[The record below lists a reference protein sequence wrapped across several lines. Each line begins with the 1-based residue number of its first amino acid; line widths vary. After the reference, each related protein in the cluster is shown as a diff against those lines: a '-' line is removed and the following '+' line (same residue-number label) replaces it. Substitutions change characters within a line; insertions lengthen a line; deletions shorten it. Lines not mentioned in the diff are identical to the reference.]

1 MDQPDGKQ
9 AFEEQAGGAPAATA
23 PARFFAYPSADGVAL
38 FGREWGD
45 PAAALPVVLLSGLT
59 RNSRDYEALAQAL
72 VADAAHPTRVV
83 AFDYRGRGG
92 SGHASHTTYTPFQ
105 EAQDILAGLAALGI
119 SRAAVLGT
127 SRGGLVMFVLAILRP
142 SLFAAALFNDIGPFV
157 DAAGIRRI
165 DGYVGAPL
173 RETWPE
179 AVADLKATQGFM
191 FPALSD
197 AEWERFARQIHG
209 DARGK
214 PRLSYDPAL
223 GEAFKAIDPGKP
235 LPDLW
240 PGFDALAHVPAMVVR
255 GALSDVL
262 SAKTVEE
269 MAARHPGLVIHE
281 VADQGHAPLLWDAP
295 AQQAIVAFIRSVA

>member
-1 MDQPDGKQ
+1 MDQQNGMQGGGEPARAEPGK
-9 AFEEQAGGAPAATA
+9 TA

-45 PAAALPVVLLSGLT
+45 AAAPLPVVLLSGLT
-59 RNSRDYEALAQAL
+59 RNSRDYEALAEAL

-92 SGHASHTTYTPFQ
+92 SGHAPYTTYTPIQ
-105 EAQDILAGLAALGI
+105 EAQDILAGLAVLGI
-119 SRAAVLGT
+119 SRAVLAGT

-142 SLFAAALFNDIGPFV
+142 DLFAGAIFNDIGPV
-157 DAAGIRRI
+157 VEVSGILRI
-165 DGYVGAPL
+165 GGYVGAPL
-173 RETWPE
+173 KASWPE

-191 FPALSD
+191 FPALTD
-197 AEWERFARQIHG
+197 AEWERFARQIYG
-209 DARGK
+209 DAGGK
-214 PRLSYDPAL
+214 PCLSYDPAL
-223 GEAFKAIDPGKP
+223 GEAFKAIVPGKP

-240 PGFDALAHVPAMVVR
+240 PGFDALAQVPAMVVR

-262 SAKTVEE
+262 SASTVED

-295 AQQAIVAFIRSVA
+295 AQQAIIAFIRSVS

>member
-1 MDQPDGKQ
+1 MEQPDG
-9 AFEEQAGGAPAATA
+9 EQAKAA

-45 PAAALPVVLLSGLT
+45 PEAPLPVVLLSGLT
-59 RNSRDYEALAQAL
+59 RNSRDYEALAEAL

-92 SGHASHTTYTPFQ
+92 SGHAPYPTYTPIQ
-105 EAQDILAGLAALGI
+105 EAQDILAGLAVLGI
-119 SRAAVLGT
+119 SRAVVLGT

-142 SLFAAALFNDIGPFV
+142 QLFAAAIFNDIGPFV
-157 DAAGIRRI
+157 EVAGIQRI
-165 DGYVGAPL
+165 DSYVGAPL
-173 RETWPE
+173 RATWPE

-197 AEWERFARQIHG
+197 GEWERFARQIHG
-209 DARGK
+209 DAGGK
-214 PRLSYDPAL
+214 PCLSYDPAL
-223 GEAFKAIDPGKP
+223 GEAFKAVGSGKP
-235 LPDLW
+235 QPDMW

-262 SAKTVEE
+262 SARTVED
-269 MAARHPGLVIHE
+269 MAAHHPGLVIHE

-295 AQQAIVAFIRSVA
+295 AQQAIIAFIRSVS

>member
-1 MDQPDGKQ
+1 MDQPHGMQ
-9 AFEEQAGGAPAATA
+9 GGAAPAGGEPGKTA

-45 PAAALPVVLLSGLT
+45 AAAPLPVVLLSGLT

-92 SGHASHTTYTPFQ
+92 SGHAPYPTYTPIQ
-105 EAQDILAGLAALGI
+105 EAQDLLAGLAVLGI
-119 SRAAVLGT
+119 SRAVLAGT

-142 SLFAAALFNDIGPFV
+142 DLFAGAMFNDIGLGAEV
-157 DAAGIRRI
+157 AAI
-165 DGYVGAPL
+165 
-173 RETWPE
+173 
-179 AVADLKATQGFM
+179 LKATQGFM
-191 FPALSD
+191 FPALTD
-197 AEWERFARQIHG
+197 AEWERFARQIYG
-209 DARGK
+209 DAGGK
-214 PRLSYDPAL
+214 PCLSYDPAL

-240 PGFDALAHVPAMVVR
+240 PGFDALAQVPAMVVR

-262 SAKTVEE
+262 SAATVEA

-295 AQQAIVAFIRSVA
+295 AQQAIIAFIRSVS